1 VRATAV
7 TAQTSEL
14 VNIAPSADTDF
25 GGAELFPATV
35 AAAVAATSCE
45 HATTT
50 ALATDLVDERTSANV
65 PRGDPLA
72 FGAGARL
79 GAAAIAAIAAGEGVD
94 RGVLVRLVAVG
105 DVDVVAVRDVE
116 VVAVRDVNVMP
127 VRDVPVRAMTVMQV
141 PATATATP
149 FGGGCAGILGESFE
163 VLGVLVAFI
172 SCGKRSDYRKQGERH
187 KRVLHAHDCC
197 VGTKCFS
204 V

>member
-1 VRATAV
+1 LACRAGA
-7 TAQTSEL
+7 
-14 VNIAPSADTDF
+14 AD
-25 GGAELFPATV
+25 GPATV
-35 AAAVAATSCE
+35 ASI
-45 HATTT
+45 
-50 ALATDLVDERTSANV
+50 RTS
-65 PRGDPLA
+65 DL
-72 FGAGARL
+72 
-79 GAAAIAAIAAGEGVD
+79 VD
-94 RGVLVRLVAVG
+94 RGVLVRVVLVRHVNVVAVRDVEVRDVDVVAVR

-116 VVAVRDVNVMP
+116 VRDVGVVAVRDVDVVAVRDVDVVAVRDVDVVP

-141 PATATATP
+141 PATATATICG

-163 VLGVLVAFI
+163 VLGVIVAFI